1 MKLQVFISFL
11 VALSSL
17 ASSALVPDQYGLY
30 QKKSYL
36 YRRQNMTGGGTT
48 GNASNGTSGGGGG
61 SSGSGSVPIIVV
73 GGGSGG
79 GGASNASSGQ
89 AMSNFT
95 GILNT
100 TQLYSI
106 SSQVNQS
113 LTSSSSSNGVVI
125 VAGKKSLESIAFFL
139 AITTNTNKTIVVCND
154 QKLGQVV
161 AMSEEAQ
168 GRGPLIVGKQ
178 KIIYSGT
185 LPPWGVPDGVIDD
198 SNQAHWFTN
207 ACPPLLTAW
216 NSTLRTQYTNFTST
230 ESNSN
235 NAIVPIV
242 YEEGIAPSLLQ
253 SVSSF
258 IQGLVVISSG
268 SNSTT
273 TEQSVSIPVV
283 YTQPKGKPISFIDN
297 STIPSNAIAGG
308 YLSPVQAQILLSI
321 AVSNG
326 VNNTQSLKQI
336 FPL

>member
-30 QKKSYL
+30 QKRSYL
-36 YRRQNMTGGGTT
+36 YRRQNATGGGGAA
-48 GNASNGTSGGGGG
+48 GNASNGTSGGG

-73 GGGSGG
+73 GGAGA
-79 GGASNASSGQ
+79 GGASNASSGGQ

-139 AITTNTNKTIVVCND
+139 AITTNTNKTIVVCTD
-154 QKLGQVV
+154 QKLGQAV
-161 AMSEEAQ
+161 AMSEQAQ

-207 ACPPLLTAW
+207 SCPPLLTAW
-216 NSTLRTQYTNFTST
+216 NSTLRTQFTNFTST
-230 ESNSN
+230 ETSG
-235 NAIVPIV
+235 NAVVPIV

-273 TEQSVSIPVV
+273 TEQSVSIPIV
-283 YTQPKGKPISFIDN
+283 YTQPKGKSISFINN

-326 VNNTQSLKQI
+326 VNNTESLKQI
-336 FPL
+336 FPA